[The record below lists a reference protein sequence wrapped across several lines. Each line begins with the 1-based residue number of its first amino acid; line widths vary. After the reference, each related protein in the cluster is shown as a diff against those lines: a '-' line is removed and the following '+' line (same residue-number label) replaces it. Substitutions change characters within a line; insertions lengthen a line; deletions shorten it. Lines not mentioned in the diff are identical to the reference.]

1 MKKKTK
7 QIAAW
12 IAVIVL
18 ILLYAATFLT
28 AVWDFPGS
36 DALFRSCLAAS
47 VGLPILLWIYIWL
60 YGKVKERRSEA
71 VPEAFRDSAAPTEG
85 AKTLH
90 PSGENEETGRE

>member
-7 QIAAW
+7 QITAW

-47 VGLPILLWIYIWL
+47 VGLPVLLWVYIWL
-60 YGKVKERRSEA
+60 FSKVKERRSGA
-71 VPEAFRDSAAPTEG
+71 VSEAFRDNAAPTEG
-85 AKTLH
+85 AKILH
-90 PSGENEETGRE
+90 PSEENDGTGKD